1 MITLAQE
8 TVGPTVEERAQP
20 HPRHI
25 PRPVAAFL
33 ILIRGAAAGA
43 TLVYAVCLLAGI
55 GKGWFSEGL
64 THWVNSALLVTGAF
78 LCLARS
84 ALVGSQRGAWFVGGM
99 ALSTWAAGET
109 LFALGQ
115 TGGPFSTPNLLS
127 LGFYPLACLTMAVL
141 LRAQLK
147 TFFTTL
153 WLDGLAGALSAS
165 ALVAAFV
172 FPPVLAN
179 TQGSTLE
186 ILGSIS
192 YPLADLL
199 IVAFVLFALAMTG
212 WRPSAALGG
221 ACAAFVVIAVTDAF
235 SLYSA
240 ATSNASRNELDWL
253 WPAAALG
260 LAEVGWRAAPVQ
272 ARVNGTSLRLL
283 MFPVVVSLTA
293 LGLLLSGLV
302 QELHMAGYELATAS
316 LFLIVVRLALTVLE
330 NLQIAD
336 ASKREALT
344 DALTGLGNR
353 RRLMIDVERALE
365 AGAGQ
370 TVLVLYDLD
379 GFKGYNDT
387 FGHPAGDALLA
398 RMGRA
403 LATAVADCGT
413 AYRPGGDEFCTL
425 LPTDGSALEKKIADT
440 VAALSERGRGFAVT
454 PSFGSVVIPD
464 EARDVTLALQ
474 LADKRLYEQK
484 GDRRRTR
491 DGAQVRDVLMQALRE
506 RRPDLDEHIGG
517 VASLAHAVAQR
528 FSLNTEQV
536 DEVTK
541 AAELHDIGKM
551 AVPDAI
557 LEKPASLD
565 EREREMIK
573 QHTVVGERILA
584 VAPALRT
591 IGKLVRYSHERWD
604 GTGYPDQ
611 LAGEEIPLGARII
624 AVCDAF
630 DAMTTDRPYQPA
642 VELDD
647 ALEELR
653 RCAGTQFDPRVVD
666 VFCEEA
672 EAVLRDVG
680 APLQDEV
687 ESPADDLAELVLRVP
702 DEEPDTDADRPGERR
717 TGRAGLASD

>member
-1 MITLAQE
+1 MMTLDQE
-8 TVGPTVEERAQP
+8 PVTAPRDERPQGHPRAVGPV
-20 HPRHI
+20 
-25 PRPVAAFL
+25 VGGL
-33 ILIRGAAAGA
+33 IACIRGIAAAA
-43 TLVYAVCLLAGI
+43 TLVYAVCLMAGI
-55 GKGWFSEGL
+55 GDGWSDSG
-64 THWVNSALLVTGAF
+64 TTNYINAALLTGVVF

-84 ALVGSQRGAWFVGGM
+84 ALVNSQRFAWFV
-99 ALSTWAAGET
+99 AATAVASWCAGEI
-109 LFALGQ
+109 LFALGH
-115 TGGPFSTPNLLS
+115 TGGPFSLPNLLS
-127 LGFYPLACLTMAVL
+127 LAFYPLACVTMALL

-147 TFFTTL
+147 SFFTTL

-165 ALVAAFV
+165 AIVASFV

-179 TQGSTLE
+179 LQGSTAE
-186 ILGSIS
+186 VLGSIS

-221 ACAAFVVIAVTDAF
+221 VAVAFTVIAVTDAF
-235 SLYSA
+235 SLWAA
-240 ATSNASRNELDWL
+240 ATSNSTRNELDWL
-253 WPAAALG
+253 WPAAALL
-260 LAEVGWRAAPVQ
+260 LAEVGWRAAPVH
-272 ARVNGTSLRLL
+272 ARISGTSLRLL

-293 LGLLLSGLV
+293 LALLLSGLV
-302 QELHMAGYELATAS
+302 NELHMAGYELATSS

-353 RRLMIDVERALE
+353 RRLMIDVEAALE
-365 AGAGQ
+365 DGAPP

-387 FGHPAGDALLA
+387 FGHPAGDALLTRLGA
-398 RMGRA
+398 A
-403 LATAVADCGT
+403 LSNAVADCGT

-425 LPTDGSALEKKIADT
+425 LSTETGNLEDELADT
-440 VAALSERGRGFAVT
+440 IEALSERGRGFAVT
-454 PSFGSVVIPD
+454 PSYGSVVIPD

-484 GDRRRTR
+484 GDRRKSR

-517 VASLAHAVAQR
+517 VASLAHAVARR

-565 EREREMIK
+565 EGEREMIK
-573 QHTVVGERILA
+573 QHTIVGERILA
-584 VAPALRT
+584 VSPALRK

-611 LAGEEIPLGARII
+611 LAGDEIPLGARII

-642 VELDD
+642 VPLDD
-647 ALEELR
+647 ALAELR
-653 RCAGTQFDPRVVD
+653 ECAGSQFDPAVVEI
-666 VFCEEA
+666 FCEEA
-672 EAVLRDVG
+672 EAVLRDMG
-680 APLQDEV
+680 GPEPMDPV
-687 ESPADDLAELVLRVP
+687 ESPADELAELVLRVP
-702 DEEPDTDADRPGERR
+702 ENELDPAAHEPHER
-717 TGRAGLASD
+717 

>member
-1 MITLAQE
+1 MVLSYGACLLTGIADGWAEKGVT
-8 TVGPTVEERAQP
+8 
-20 HPRHI
+20 HWI
-25 PRPVAAFL
+25 NAAL
-33 ILIRGAAAGA
+33 LGAA
-43 TLVYAVCLLAGI
+43 
-55 GKGWFSEGL
+55 
-64 THWVNSALLVTGAF
+64 AF
-78 LCLARS
+78 LCLSRS
-84 ALVGSQRGAWFVGGM
+84 ALVSGQRTAWFVAGG
-99 ALSTWAAGET
+99 ALSCWTAGET
-109 LFALGQ
+109 LFALGHS
-115 TGGPFSTPNLLS
+115 GSAFSTPNVLS
-127 LGFYPLACLTMAVL
+127 LAFYPLAALSLALM
-141 LRAQLK
+141 LRAQLHA
-147 TFFTTL
+147 FFTTL

-179 TQGSTLE
+179 TSGTTLE

-199 IVAFVLFALAMTG
+199 LVAFVLFALAMTG
-212 WRPSAALGG
+212 WRPSAVLGG
-221 ACAAFVVIAVTDAF
+221 ACAAFVVIAITDAF
-235 SLYSA
+235 SLWAA
-240 ATSNASRNELDWL
+240 ATSNSPRNDLDWL

-260 LAEVGWRAAPVQ
+260 LAEVGWRAAP
-272 ARVNGTSLRLL
+272 ATKRISGTSLRLL

-293 LGLLLSGLV
+293 LALLLSGLL
-302 QELHMAGYELATAS
+302 QELHMAGYELAVSS

-353 RRLMIDVERALE
+353 RRLMLDVEAALE
-365 AGAGQ
+365 RGKGP
-370 TVLVLYDLD
+370 TILVLYDLD

-398 RMGRA
+398 RLGHA
-403 LATAVADCGT
+403 LAEAVTDCGT

-425 LPTDGSALEKKIADT
+425 LTIDSAQLGEKLAST
-440 VAALSERGRGFAVT
+440 VAALSERGRGFAVS
-454 PSFGSVVIPD
+454 PSYGSVVIPD

-484 GDRRRTR
+484 GDRRKAR

-517 VASLAHAVAQR
+517 VASLANAVARR
-528 FSLNTEQV
+528 FALNAEQV

-557 LEKPASLD
+557 LEKPESLD
-565 EREREMIK
+565 DAEREMIK

-584 VAPALRT
+584 VAPALRK

-604 GTGYPDQ
+604 GSGYPDK

-642 VELDD
+642 VALDE
-647 ALEELR
+647 ALAELR
-653 RCAGTQFDPRVVD
+653 RCAGTQFDPSVVEI
-666 VFCEEA
+666 FCEEA
-672 EAVLRDVG
+672 EAVLEGSLFFDPIESG
-680 APLQDEV
+680 A
-687 ESPADDLAELVLRVP
+687 ADIELDSLVLRVP
-702 DEEPDTDADRPGERR
+702 AEEPAPTDPD
-717 TGRAGLASD
+717 

>member
-1 MITLAQE
+1 M
-8 TVGPTVEERAQP
+8 TVKRPKPQQ
-20 HPRHI
+20 HPRAVA
-25 PRPVAAFL
+25 RPVAASL
-33 ILIRGAAAGA
+33 AAIRGLAAGVTLMYAACLLTGVGDDWSERGLVHWINGGLLSVAAFLCFARSVFVRTQRTAWLVAAGA
-43 TLVYAVCLLAGI
+43 I
-55 GKGWFSEGL
+55 G
-64 THWVNSALLVTGAF
+64 
-78 LCLARS
+78 C
-84 ALVGSQRGAWFVGGM
+84 
-99 ALSTWAAGET
+99 WAAGET
-109 LFALGQ
+109 LFALGE
-115 TGGPFSTPNLLS
+115 GGGAFSTPNLLS
-127 LGFYPLACLTMAVL
+127 LSFYPLACLAMALL
-141 LRAQLK
+141 LRAQLQ

-153 WLDGLAGALSAS
+153 WLDGLSGALSAS

-199 IVAFVLFALAMTG
+199 IVAFVLFSLAMTG
-212 WRPSAALGG
+212 WRPNAMLGG
-221 ACAAFVVIAVTDAF
+221 AAAAFVVIAITDAF
-235 SLYSA
+235 SLWAA
-240 ATSNASRNELDWL
+240 ATSNSSRNELDWL

-260 LAEVGWRAAPVQ
+260 LAEVAWRAAPTTP
-272 ARVNGTSLRLL
+272 RISGTSLRLL

-353 RRLMIDVERALE
+353 RSLMQDVEAALE
-365 AGAGQ
+365 ADG
-370 TVLVLYDLD
+370 TTLLVLYDLD

-398 RMGRA
+398 RLGRA
-403 LATAVADCGT
+403 LSESVKGHGT
-413 AYRPGGDEFCTL
+413 AYRPGGDEFCAL
-425 LPTDGSALEKKIADT
+425 LRIDSKRLAGVIGET

-454 PSFGSVVIPD
+454 PSYGSVVVPD

-484 GDRRRTR
+484 GDRRRAR

-517 VASLAHAVAQR
+517 VASLAHAVARR
-528 FSLNTEQV
+528 FELNTEQV

-565 EREREMIK
+565 EREREMIR

-584 VAPALRT
+584 VAPALRK

-604 GTGYPDQ
+604 GTGYPDR
-611 LAGEEIPLGARII
+611 LKGEEIPLGARII

-630 DAMTTDRPYQPA
+630 DAMTTDRPYQPSIPL
-642 VELDD
+642 EE

-653 RCAGTQFDPRVVD
+653 RCAGTQFDPDVVE
-666 VFCEEA
+666 VFCQEA
-672 EAVLRDVG
+672 EAVLRDVD
-680 APLQDEV
+680 PHDVPEM
-687 ESPADDLAELVLRVP
+687 ADAGLDELVLRVP
-702 DEEPDTDADRPGERR
+702 EEPAEVAEDDPPDRVADEPEPEP
-717 TGRAGLASD
+717 AG

>member
-1 MITLAQE
+1 MSTLAQE
-8 TVGPTVEERAQP
+8 TTTAHEDRAQR
-20 HPRHI
+20 HPRSVG
-25 PRPVAAFL
+25 RVAGVLLAG
-33 ILIRGAAAGA
+33 IRGIAAAA
-43 TLVYAVCLLAGI
+43 TLVYAACLLTGI
-55 GKGWFSEGL
+55 GDGWSDSGTSHWIHSGL
-64 THWVNSALLVTGAF
+64 LTCAAF

-84 ALVGSQRGAWFVGGM
+84 VLVRAQRFAWFVGGM
-99 ALSTWAAGET
+99 AIATWTAGEV
-109 LFALGQ
+109 LFALGHS
-115 TGGPFSTPNLLS
+115 GAEFSTANLLS
-127 LGFYPLACLTMAVL
+127 LAFYPLACLTMALL

-221 ACAAFVVIAVTDAF
+221 AAAAFTAIAITDAF
-235 SLYSA
+235 SLWAA
-240 ATSNASRNELDWL
+240 ATSNDTRNELDWL
-253 WPAAALG
+253 WPAAALA
-260 LAEVGWRAAPVQ
+260 LAEAGWRAAPVQ
-272 ARVNGTSLRLL
+272 PRISGTSLRLL

-293 LGLLLSGLV
+293 LALLLSGLV
-302 QELHMAGYELATAS
+302 QELHMAGYELATSS

-353 RRLMIDVERALE
+353 RRLMVDVEAALE
-365 AGAGQ
+365 HDRP

-387 FGHPAGDALLA
+387 FGHPAGDALLT
-398 RMGRA
+398 RLGRA
-403 LATAVADCGT
+403 LAEAVEGCGT
-413 AYRPGGDEFCTL
+413 AYRPGGDEFCTIL
-425 LPTDGSALEKKIADT
+425 NTDTGDLEDKLAAT
-440 VAALSERGRGFAVT
+440 VAALSERGKGFAVT
-454 PSFGSVVIPD
+454 PSYGSVVIPD
-464 EARDVTLALQ
+464 EARDSTLALQ

-484 GDRRRTR
+484 GDRRKSR
-491 DGAQVRDVLMQALRE
+491 DGSQVRDVLMQALRE

-517 VASLAHAVAQR
+517 VASLAHAVARR

-565 EREREMIK
+565 ERERAMIK

-584 VAPALRT
+584 VAPALRK

-604 GTGYPDQ
+604 GTGYPDR
-611 LAGEEIPLGARII
+611 LAGDEIPLGARII

-642 VELDD
+642 VPLDD
-647 ALEELR
+647 ALAELR
-653 RCAGTQFDPRVVD
+653 RCAGTQFDPSVVE

-672 EAVLRDVG
+672 QAVLRDLD
-680 APLQDEV
+680 AHTSQLDPI
-687 ESPADDLAELVLRVP
+687 ESPADDLAAMVLRVP
-702 DEEPDTDADRPGERR
+702 EEELDPAARESRD
-717 TGRAGLASD
+717 

>member
-1 MITLAQE
+1 MLTLADD
-8 TVGPTVEERAQP
+8 PTIANEAPPADAER
-20 HPRHI
+20 REL
-25 PRPVAAFL
+25 PRPVATFL
-33 ILIRGAAAGA
+33 VALRGFAAGA
-43 TLVYAVCLLAGI
+43 TMLYAVFLLSGI
-55 GKGWFSEGL
+55 GGDSSSEQLAHWFNG
-64 THWVNSALLVTGAF
+64 VLLGIGAF

-84 ALVGSQRGAWFVGGM
+84 VLVGAQRSAWFVAGM
-99 ALSTWAAGET
+99 ALATWGAGET
-109 LFALGQ
+109 LFALGHSGS
-115 TGGPFSTPNLLS
+115 TFSTPNMLS
-127 LGFYPLACLTMAVL
+127 LSFYPLACLAMALL

-147 TFFTTL
+147 AFFTTL

-179 TQGSTLE
+179 THGSTLE

-199 IVAFVLFALAMTG
+199 IVAFVLFTLAMTG
-212 WRPSAALGG
+212 WRPSSALGG
-221 ACAAFVVIAVTDAF
+221 AAAAFVVIAITDAF
-235 SLYSA
+235 SLWAA
-240 ATSNASRNELDWL
+240 ATSTDTHSELDWL
-253 WPAAALG
+253 WPAAALA

-272 ARVNGTSLRLL
+272 ARVSGTSLRLL

-353 RRLMIDVERALE
+353 RRLMGDVETALE
-365 AGAGQ
+365 KDGGP
-370 TVLVLYDLD
+370 TILVLYDLD

-387 FGHPAGDALLA
+387 FGHPAGDALLTRLGA
-398 RMGRA
+398 A
-403 LATAVADCGT
+403 LSKAVVGCGT
-413 AYRPGGDEFCTL
+413 AYRPGGDEFCAL
-425 LPTDGSALEKKIADT
+425 LSTDGVEIDEKIADT

-454 PSFGSVVIPD
+454 PSYGSVVIPD

-517 VASLAHAVAQR
+517 VASLAHAVARR

-565 EREREMIK
+565 DRERAMIK

-584 VAPALRT
+584 VAPALRS

-604 GTGYPDQ
+604 GTGYPDR
-611 LAGEEIPLGARII
+611 LRGDEIPLGARII

-642 VELDD
+642 VPLDE
-647 ALEELR
+647 ALDELR
-653 RCAGTQFDPRVVD
+653 RCAGTQFDPAVVE

-672 EAVLRDVG
+672 EAVLSDIEDAQPERIH
-680 APLQDEV
+680 APGGDE
-687 ESPADDLAELVLRVP
+687 LANLVLRVP
-702 DEEPDTDADRPGERR
+702 EEEVDPAAREPG
-717 TGRAGLASD
+717 A